1 VMTMLRER
9 YTEEIAPKLREE
21 LGLANVMQ
29 TPRLV
34 KVIVNMG
41 VGDKDNPKVLE
52 GAAANL
58 AKMTGQRPVVT
69 KAKRSISDFKLVKGD
84 PIGCMVTLRR
94 DRAYEFLNR
103 LFNVVLPGIR
113 DFRGLSSGSFD
124 GRGNYTL
131 GLSEQITFPEVE
143 YNEIVKSQGM
153 DITIVTTART
163 DREAYELLKGLG
175 LRFRD

>member
-1 VMTMLRER
+1 MTMLRER